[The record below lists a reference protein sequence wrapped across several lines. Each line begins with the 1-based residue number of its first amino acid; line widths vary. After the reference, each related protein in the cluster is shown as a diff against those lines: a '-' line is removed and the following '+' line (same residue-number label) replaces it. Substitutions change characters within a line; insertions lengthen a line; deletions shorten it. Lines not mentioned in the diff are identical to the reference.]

1 MGEYTEEWVA
11 RRGNAMQWSEA
22 AAAGEGFGRHIDTL
36 GDINMDAVP

>member
-1 MGEYTEEWVA
+1 MA
-11 RRGNAMQWSEA
+11 RRGNAMQCSGVEWSEA